1 MDRCMNDESK
11 QLLHEM
17 LEGSAATL
25 LVRVVHAKQPIPTMQ
40 QQVGMRCRKVGIVDC
55 TRYR

>member
-40 QQVGMRCRKVGIVDC
+40 QVGMRCRKVGIVDC